1 MKNIVG
7 PVPSRRLGMSLG
19 VDLVPYKTCSFD
31 CIYCEL
37 SRTTNKTTTR
47 KEYISKD
54 LILKQLEDYLLLL
67 DSPPDYITISGS
79 GEPTLNSK
87 LGEIIKGVK
96 SITQIPVAVLTNSS
110 LLFMDEVKKDLLEAD
125 VVLPSLDAVSSNVF
139 KYINR
144 PDPLLA
150 IDKIISGLINFRKEF
165 SGQLWLEILFCRVIN
180 DDYAEVEKMNEVIKK
195 MKPDKIQLNTV
206 VRPAAED
213 FAIPLNGIRLH
224 TMKKKLGIKT
234 ELIATTIPEQGG
246 THFVDNEENII
257 NLTSRRPCTMEDIS
271 IALELHPNETFKYL
285 GKLEKERRISH
296 TLHNRRAYYQA
307 VTL

>member
-1 MKNIVG
+1 M
-7 PVPSRRLGMSLG
+7 
-19 VDLVPYKTCSFD
+19 
-31 CIYCEL
+31 CI
-37 SRTTNKTTTR
+37 RDR
-47 KEYISKD
+47 
-54 LILKQLEDYLLLL
+54 
-67 DSPPDYITISGS
+67 
-79 GEPTLNSK
+79 
-87 LGEIIKGVK
+87 
-96 SITQIPVAVLTNSS
+96 
-110 LLFMDEVKKDLLEAD
+110 
-125 VVLPSLDAVSSNVF
+125 
-139 KYINR
+139 
-144 PDPLLA
+144 
-150 IDKIISGLINFRKEF
+150 
-165 SGQLWLEILFCRVIN
+165 
-180 DDYAEVEKMNEVIKK
+180 
-195 MKPDKIQLNTV
+195 DKIQLNTV
-206 VRPAAED
+206 VRPASED